1 MPKKAPGRKSG
12 NDDDGAAGSG
22 DSHIAAAGAE
32 ASGLRSP
39 RAERQ
44 RVWARRADDTAAAM
58 QQAQQLLQQQAAD
71 VDGTKQRLDQ
81 VTSTA
86 KLLWALEVAELPPQY
101 RDKSRP
107 SSQRVGSGGEHSRS
121 SSSSKQGQRVSST
134 APYGVAAAATPAT
147 AASSGEVAAGTETVE
162 SAVHQIT
169 PAQRTKMSAALQA
182 LFYAPVVTAAATTA
196 ATPTTSPVASPT
208 RPATTTSF
216 TNLSTPL
223 PTAADG
229 GAAVPSETSKR
240 VNSNSNSNSGIP
252 VPLLAAMRDL
262 QAQRIHLEAQL
273 TAATAAT
280 AQQLQRFQLLQEE
293 AMVAQYALEALRSKA
308 GQPLTQS

>member
-12 NDDDGAAGSG
+12 NDNDGAAGSG

-32 ASGLRSP
+32 ASGLHSP

-58 QQAQQLLQQQAAD
+58 QQAQQLLQEQATD

-107 SSQRVGSGGEHSRS
+107 SSQRVGSGGEHPRS

-134 APYGVAAAATPAT
+134 APDGVAAAATPAT
-147 AASSGEVAAGTETVE
+147 AASSGEVAVGTETVE

-182 LFYAPVVTAAATTA
+182 LFYAPVVTEAATTA

-229 GAAVPSETSKR
+229 GTAVPSETSKR
-240 VNSNSNSNSGIP
+240 VNSNSSIP

-293 AMVAQYALEALRSKA
+293 AMVAQYALEALRSKT